1 MGPKNMNSA
10 PSGNNNGLSAKE
22 QYYKD
27 QHDARVAQLAQ
38 FRMNNFKDSN
48 GESVDRGEKD
58 RKLELRHQ
66 FDQIKLETDTF
77 LKMQAGLGLMSE
89 KEIREYKDNLNRQ
102 ENNALEYMRDGGEGS
117 LVPMENLMKRS
128 LDQISDFEAK
138 IQATPEY
145 QEMEQK
151 KALAKK
157 GLDMIEIMTQISV

>member
-1 MGPKNMNSA
+1 MGPKNMNFA
-10 PSGNNNGLSAKE
+10 PSGNNNGDKYGISDVNKREYRDRVMQERRAEYAKQLQENSETQIDNNKSPFSARE
-22 QYYKD
+22 QYYNE

-102 ENNALEYMRDGGEGS
+102 ENNALEYMRDGGG
-117 LVPMENLMKRS
+117 R
-128 LDQISDFEAK
+128 
-138 IQATPEY
+138 
-145 QEMEQK
+145 
-151 KALAKK
+151 
-157 GLDMIEIMTQISV
+157 